1 MFTFFCSFRGKRGSL
16 FHNWS
21 YRKVG
26 WKIKSKYF
34 LRLSSRLTKHRL
46 FLEFFWGAW
55 PISTVCPANLQV
67 THFSKTSW
75 MTIVRNSLSVNMS
88 CFAHFYTARQIA
100 INLPFVASFF
110 LPVEK
115 DLSRREFS
123 HLIDSRM
130 STSFSTSV
138 WTAQK
143 LQKSRNEVNYEE
155 DFTTLVAAFM
165 LRGDTSRRQRTKELT
180 QCADRFLRSL
190 SKLSL
195 ASKRP
200 TLMDFLGF
208 QHDST
213 YYASFQLEQ

>member
-46 FLEFFWGAW
+46 FLEFFWAW

-110 LPVEK
+110 YLLRRICL
-115 DLSRREFS
+115 DASFHTLSTAECPQVSQQVCEQHKNCKSQGMR
-123 HLIDSRM
+123 
-130 STSFSTSV
+130 STMKKILLLWWLLSC
-138 WTAQK
+138 
-143 LQKSRNEVNYEE
+143 YEE
-155 DFTTLVAAFM
+155 I
-165 LRGDTSRRQRTKELT
+165 RQEDKG
-180 QCADRFLRSL
+180 LRS
-190 SKLSL
+190 
-195 ASKRP
+195 
-200 TLMDFLGF
+200 
-208 QHDST
+208 
-213 YYASFQLEQ
+213 